1 MNAMLS
7 PRRLLEL
14 GSRED
19 PPCTIAFFK
28 KKSWGSTCIFCSLK
42 FFIEEMSFF
51 GFLHSGSYW
60 LHPCGLV
67 EHSLLPLPNSSISW
81 KLDNWK
87 WHLKPWFGSEGGF
100 GSQLFHSLGA
110 HLKGLKGLFFSL
122 VLLATPDVQCQVSRC
137 FWFARLFCSLSPSE
151 LELLGKVESQAQVSQ
166 FWSPENFQG
175 FITSKFWGSLDQ
187 FWKNKH
193 IIQFNEWTFSE
204 EVNLH

>member
-7 PRRLLEL
+7 PRRLLES

-67 EHSLLPLPNSSISW
+67 EHSLLPLPNSSVSW

-87 WHLKPWFGSEGGF
+87 WHLKPWFGSEGVFWGHNSSIVLALIWRDLRVCF
-100 GSQLFHSLGA
+100 SL
-110 HLKGLKGLFFSL
+110 L

-137 FWFARLFCSLSPSE
+137 FRFAHLFCSLSPSE

-175 FITSKFWGSLDQ
+175 FITSKFWGSLDR

-193 IIQFNEWTFSE
+193 SIQRM
-204 EVNLH
+204 NL